1 MDCII
6 IEDNELAVLSLKKC
20 IEREGSLNLK
30 NVFSNAEDAIKY
42 LDENSCDLIFLD
54 IEMKGMSG
62 MDLLKKLG
70 HSSNIII
77 VSAKPDYAAEAFNF
91 DVADYIVKPISYER
105 YEKAINK
112 IKIIND
118 NLKTSNTDYFYLKQ
132 QNKMIQLFY
141 KDVLYI
147 EAMSDYV
154 SIHTQS
160 NRYTI
165 LSTMKIIEN
174 QFPKKDFMRI
184 HRSFIV
190 RLDKIKEIEENS
202 VLVDKKVIPISRSN
216 KDEFQK
222 KINLI

>member
-105 YEKAINK
+105 
-112 IKIIND
+112 
-118 NLKTSNTDYFYLKQ
+118 
-132 QNKMIQLFY
+132 
-141 KDVLYI
+141 
-147 EAMSDYV
+147 
-154 SIHTQS
+154 
-160 NRYTI
+160 
-165 LSTMKIIEN
+165 
-174 QFPKKDFMRI
+174 
-184 HRSFIV
+184 
-190 RLDKIKEIEENS
+190 
-202 VLVDKKVIPISRSN
+202 
-216 KDEFQK
+216 
-222 KINLI
+222 